1 MSSQTPSIADLVMT
15 RRVIVCGGSGG
26 VGKTTTATAIA
37 IAAAQRGR
45 KVLALTV
52 DPSKRLAQTLGV
64 DRNASAPTSI
74 SPERMA
80 EAGIQA
86 PGSLEA
92 WMLDPSVVADRLIER
107 LVTDTSEAHRL
118 KGNRI
123 YRQLSRL
130 VAGTQEYMAME
141 ALYRF
146 LEEGRYDLI
155 VLDTPPSR
163 NALDFLLGPGRV
175 AAFADGRIFQLFL
188 PSDQQTGFF
197 RAAAANIITRVNNAI
212 FGEQTYGELQE
223 FFATFAHIIV
233 GINRNASQM
242 LKTLQNPDEVAF
254 LLVSSPAAEAMV
266 EAFYFRRKCLEME
279 LPFRGFVLNRSE
291 ARPDARVMPEASDFG
306 ASDPV
311 LASALAKLQRLATLE
326 MAQVERD
333 RKLLSELTTELG
345 EDAVAVAVPALANGA
360 HDMDGLMHIATILM
374 EQPAPAA

>member
-1 MSSQTPSIADLVMT
+1 MKPTIADLIRN

-37 IAAAQRGR
+37 LAAAREGR

-64 DRNASAPTSI
+64 DRNLAAPVSI
-74 SPERMA
+74 SQERLD
-80 EAGIQA
+80 EAGIKP
-86 PGSLEA
+86 PGGLET

-107 LVTDTSEAHRL
+107 LANDHDEAARL

-146 LEEGRYDLI
+146 LDDGRYDLI

-175 AAFADGRIFQLFL
+175 AAFADGRIFQLFV
-188 PSDQQTGFF
+188 PSEQRGFF
-197 RAAAANIITRVNNAI
+197 RAAAAQILTRVNSAI
-212 FGEQTYGELQE
+212 FGEETYAELQD
-223 FFATFAHIIV
+223 FFGSFAGIIA
-233 GINRNASQM
+233 GINKNASMM
-242 LKTLQNPDEVAF
+242 LKKLQDPDEVAF
-254 LLVSSPAAEAMV
+254 LLVSSPAAEAMT
-266 EAFYFRRKCLEME
+266 EAFYFRHKCMEMD

-291 ARPDARVMPEASDFG
+291 ARADARSWPDEGLFKGKPDAVE
-306 ASDPV
+306 
-311 LASALAKLQRLATLE
+311 ASALAKLQRLASLE
-326 MAQVERD
+326 RAQVGRD
-333 RKLLSELTTELG
+333 KDLFAELIRELG
-345 EDAVAVAVPALANGA
+345 DEAVAIAVPTFPHGA
-360 HDMDGLMHIATILM
+360 HDMRSLVRISEVLM
-374 EQPAPAA
+374 EVPEETPA